1 MRKRIDT
8 CNSNTNEKSPNDT
21 KIEDLKSFKV
31 LSFENEQCLNSLK

>member
-21 KIEDLKSFKV
+21 KIEDLKSFKYYH
-31 LSFENEQCLNSLK
+31 LKMNNV